1 MMTRGLPLRVLVL
14 IVLAWAVWLTGARD
28 LLHNH
33 SGLAERPDCP
43 ACRLDRTAGVTTSI
57 TSAIVAVPDLQP
69 VGVVPESCSTDFVS
83 GAFSLEPPPRSP
95 PFPL

>member
-33 SGLAERPDCP
+33 SGLEERPDCP
-43 ACRLDRTAGVTTSI
+43 ACRLDRTAGVTTPSTGAVI
-57 TSAIVAVPDLQP
+57 AVPDLQP
-69 VGVVPESCSTDFVS
+69 VGVVFESCSIDFVS

-95 PFPL
+95 PLPQ